1 MATTTIKKPKTLSEQ
16 LKLIQIGT
24 TLFVSEKDYRTTTV
38 RKAVSA
44 LNRQGYSYEASE
56 MGVFGGI
63 NVTRN
68 K

>member
-1 MATTTIKKPKTLSEQ
+1 MGTTTIKKPKTLSEQ
-16 LKLIQIGT
+16 LKLIQIGA
-24 TLFVSEKDYRTTTV
+24 TLFVSEKDYRVTTV

-44 LNRQGYSYEASE
+44 LNRQGYSFVASE
-56 MGVFGGI
+56 IGIFGGI